1 VVVKNKIMKKEELL
15 QFLLKA
21 RMKTYAGAGG
31 KVRPVFDGSNQL
43 EHKEG
48 EWFYRDLYYVG
59 NGIFMGVE
67 AVHFQNKPVFAMSYQ
82 GNFKGMTEEEMDKIL
97 REALRENWQRT
108 RIWKK
113 VEWGKDDYKYV
124 CEPDFVGSIEELAGI
139 EKIYKKD
146 KQIYIFYY
154 AGGIIG

>member
-1 VVVKNKIMKKEELL
+1 
-15 QFLLKA
+15 
-21 RMKTYAGAGG
+21 
-31 KVRPVFDGSNQL
+31 
-43 EHKEG
+43 
-48 EWFYRDLYYVG
+48 
-59 NGIFMGVE
+59 
-67 AVHFQNKPVFAMSYQ
+67 MSYQ